1 MNNYFFLDTYA
12 IFEFLSGNP
21 NYTKYKKARHTLT
34 IFNLIE
40 LNYNLKKE
48 ISKSKADKITSDYY
62 PLATNILLEDIIS
75 AMDLKSKNR
84 KLSAPDCIG
93 YTVAKRLGAKFLTG
107 DKAFE
112 NIQGVE
118 FVK

>member
-1 MNNYFFLDTYA
+1 MNDYFFLDTYA
-12 IFEFLSGNP
+12 IFEFLAGNQ
-21 NYTKYKKARHTLT
+21 NYAKYKKARHVLT
-34 IFNLIE
+34 VFNLVE

-48 ISKSKADKITSDYY
+48 FSKNKADKITAEYY
-62 PLATNILLEDIIS
+62 PLATNICFEDIVF

-93 YTVAKRLGAKFLTG
+93 FAVAKRLGAKFLTG
-107 DKAFE
+107 DKEFE
-112 NIQGVE
+112 NIAGVE